1 MHVAYA
7 SEGVVGIPLNPRYI
21 RDVGLAIVSEESLS
35 PAERKFIEV
44 AQEVVSEMIEDG
56 LVLPPRPQQ

>member
-1 MHVAYA
+1 M
-7 SEGVVGIPLNPRYI
+7 GIPLKPRYL

-44 AQEVVSEMIEDG
+44 AQEVVADMIKDG
-56 LVLPPRPQQ
+56 LVLPPRLQETE